1 MLKIILPTIILL
13 PITLLS
19 PAKFI
24 WTNTTAHSLIIA
36 LISLHWLTPSYY
48 PLKNL
53 TSWTGADQISTP
65 LLVLSCWFLPL
76 IIIAS
81 QGHLQHEPHL
91 RKQIFISTLIIIQPF
106 IILAFSSTE
115 LILFYI
121 SFEATLIPTLILI
134 TRWGNQPERLSA
146 GIYLLFYTL
155 ISSLPLLISI
165 IYLHSKTGTL
175 HLPILKLTHPNSTAS
190 WTNLLSNL
198 ALLIAFIVKAPLY
211 GLHLW
216 LPKAHVEA
224 PIAGSILLAALLLK
238 LGGYGIIRV
247 TLLIQPVCNYLHFPF
262 LTLALWGAL
271 MTSSICLRQ
280 TDLKSLIAYSSVS
293 HIGLVIAAS
302 MIQTQW
308 SFSGAII
315 LIISH
320 GLTSSLLFCL
330 ANTNYER
337 THSRILILTRGLQP
351 LLPLIATWWLLAN
364 LTNIALPPT
373 TNLMAELTIIIAL
386 FNWSPPTI
394 ILTGT
399 ATLLTASYTLY
410 ILLST
415 QRGTLPTHII
425 STPNSNTRE
434 HLLIILHIIPILALI
449 LKPELISGTPLCK
462 HSLTQTLDCDSKNRS
477 LNLLVCRGV
486 A

>member
-1 MLKIILPTIILL
+1 MLKIILPTIMLL
-13 PITLLS
+13 PMTLLS
-19 PAKFI
+19 PAKSM
-24 WTNTTAHSLIIA
+24 WTNTTMYSLLIA
-36 LISLHWLTPSYY
+36 SISLHWLNPSYY
-48 PLKNL
+48 PMKNMTPW
-53 TSWTGADQISTP
+53 TSIDQISTP

-76 IIIAS
+76 MILAS
-81 QGHLQHEPHL
+81 QGHLQHEPHE
-91 RKQIFISTLIIIQPF
+91 RKRMFISTLIIIQPF
-106 IILAFSSTE
+106 IILAFSATE
-115 LILFYI
+115 LTLFYI

-165 IYLHSKTGTL
+165 LYLHTKTGTL
-175 HLPILKLTHPNSTAS
+175 HLPILKLIHPNPLIS
-190 WTNLLSNL
+190 WTTLLSSL
-198 ALLIAFIVKAPLY
+198 ALLMAFMVKAPLY

-224 PIAGSILLAALLLK
+224 PIAGSMLLAALLLK
-238 LGGYGIIRV
+238 LGGYGIMRV
-247 TLLIQPVCNYLHFPF
+247 TLLMGPTSNYLHYPF

-293 HIGLVIAAS
+293 HMGLVIAAS

-308 SFSGAII
+308 SFSGAMI
-315 LIISH
+315 LMISH

-351 LLPLIATWWLLAN
+351 LLPLMSVWWLLAN
-364 LTNIALPPT
+364 LTNMALPPT
-373 TNLMAELTIIIAL
+373 TNLMAELTIMIAL
-386 FNWSPPTI
+386 FNWSTPTI

-399 ATLLTASYTLY
+399 ATLLTATYTLY
-410 ILLST
+410 MLLST
-415 QRGTLPTHII
+415 QRGPLPTHITT
-425 STPNSNTRE
+425 TPNSNTRE
-434 HLLIILHIIPILALI
+434 HLLMTLHIIPMLALI
-449 LKPELISGTPLCK
+449 LKPELISGTPL
-462 HSLTQTLDCDSKNRS
+462 
-477 LNLLVCRGV
+477 
-486 A
+486 

>member
-1 MLKIILPTIILL
+1 MLKIILPTIMLL
-13 PITLLS
+13 PVTLLS
-19 PAKFI
+19 PAKYM
-24 WTNTTAHSLIIA
+24 WTNTTAHSLLIA
-36 LISLHWLTPSYY
+36 LISLHWLTQSHY

-53 TSWTGADQISTP
+53 TLWTGIDQISTP

-76 IIIAS
+76 MIMAS
-81 QGHLQHEPHL
+81 QGHLQHEPHV
-91 RKQIFISTLIIIQPF
+91 RKQMFISTLITIQPF
-106 IILAFSSTE
+106 IILAFSTTE
-115 LILFYI
+115 LMLFYI

-165 IYLHSKTGTL
+165 LYLHSKTGTL
-175 HLPILKLTHPNSTAS
+175 HMPIIKLTHPSPSIS
-190 WTNLLSNL
+190 WTSLLSSL
-198 ALLIAFIVKAPLY
+198 AFLMAFMVKAPLY

-224 PIAGSILLAALLLK
+224 PIAGSMLLAALLLK
-238 LGGYGIIRV
+238 LGGYGIMRV
-247 TLLIQPVCNYLHFPF
+247 TLLMEPLSNYLHYPF

-293 HIGLVIAAS
+293 HMGLVIAAS

-308 SFSGAII
+308 SFSGAMI
-315 LIISH
+315 LMISH

-337 THSRILILTRGLQP
+337 THSRILMLTRGLQP
-351 LLPLIATWWLLAN
+351 LLPLMSIWWLLAN
-364 LTNIALPPT
+364 LTNMALPPT
-373 TNLMAELTIIIAL
+373 TNLMAELTIMIAL

-410 ILLST
+410 MLLTT
-415 QRGTLPTHII
+415 QRGILPTHI
-425 STPNSNTRE
+425 TAAPNSNTRE
-434 HLLIILHIIPILALI
+434 HLLMTLHIIPMLALI
-449 LKPELISGTPLCK
+449 LKPELISGNPM
-462 HSLTQTLDCDSKNRS
+462 
-477 LNLLVCRGV
+477 
-486 A
+486 

>member
-1 MLKIILPTIILL
+1 MLKIILPTIMLL
-13 PITLLS
+13 PVTLLS
-19 PAKFI
+19 PAKSM
-24 WTNTTAHSLIIA
+24 WTNTTMHSLLVA
-36 LISLHWLTPSYY
+36 SISLHWLTPSYY

-53 TSWTGADQISTP
+53 THWTSSDQISAP

-76 IIIAS
+76 MIMAS
-81 QGHLQHEPHL
+81 QGHLQYEPTV
-91 RKQIFISTLIIIQPF
+91 RKRMFISTLITIQPF
-106 IILAFSSTE
+106 IILAFSATE
-115 LILFYI
+115 LTLFYI

-165 IYLHSKTGTL
+165 LCLYSKNGTL
-175 HLPILKLTHPNSTAS
+175 HLPIIKLTHPNPSTS
-190 WTNLLSNL
+190 WTSMVSNL
-198 ALLIAFIVKAPLY
+198 ALLMAFMVKAPLY

-224 PIAGSILLAALLLK
+224 PIAGSMLLAALLLK
-238 LGGYGIIRV
+238 LGGYGIMRI
-247 TLLIQPVCNYLHFPF
+247 TMLTGPLSNYLHYPF

-293 HIGLVIAAS
+293 HMGLVIAAS

-308 SFSGAII
+308 SFSGAMI
-315 LIISH
+315 LMISH

-351 LLPLIATWWLLAN
+351 LLPLTSVWWLLAN
-364 LTNIALPPT
+364 LTNMALPPT
-373 TNLMAELTIIIAL
+373 TNLMAELTIMIAL
-386 FNWSPPTI
+386 FNWSTPTI
-394 ILTGT
+394 ILTGI

-410 ILLST
+410 MLLST
-415 QRGTLPTHII
+415 QRGTLPTHITT
-425 STPNSNTRE
+425 TPNSNTRE
-434 HLLIILHIIPILALI
+434 HLLMILHIIPMLTLI
-449 LKPELISGTPLCK
+449 LKPELISGTPL
-462 HSLTQTLDCDSKNRS
+462 
-477 LNLLVCRGV
+477 
-486 A
+486 